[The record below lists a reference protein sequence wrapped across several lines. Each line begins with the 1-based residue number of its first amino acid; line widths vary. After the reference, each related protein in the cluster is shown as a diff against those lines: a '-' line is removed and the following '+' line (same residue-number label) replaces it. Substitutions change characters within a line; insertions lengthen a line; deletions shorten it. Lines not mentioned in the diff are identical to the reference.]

1 VDVASAGAG
10 AMIQPP
16 DFEAL
21 YGREHDPWRVGSSWY
36 EQRKLAVV
44 AATLRQPHYAA
55 AWDPACGTG
64 HLARHLASIADR
76 VLATDGSARAIEIS
90 RATCRGLA
98 SVELQTWLL
107 PSAPPDRGPFDL
119 VVLSE
124 FVYYLPPT
132 ERRAALD
139 TVRRLSRPHAEVLAV
154 HWRHR
159 PHDAYASGEET
170 QREIVADLSGH
181 GWSHAVR
188 HVDEHF
194 MLDVMERPAGQQ
206 AR

>member
-1 VDVASAGAG
+1 
-10 AMIQPP
+10 MIRPP
-16 DFEAL
+16 DFDEL
-21 YGREHDPWRVGSSWY
+21 YGREQDPWQVGSSWY

-44 AATLRQPHYAA
+44 AATLRRPHYAA

-76 VLATDGSARAIEIS
+76 VLATDGAVGAIEIS
-90 RATCRGLA
+90 RSTCSGLA
-98 SVELQTWLL
+98 NIELDTNLL

-124 FVYYLPPT
+124 FLYYLPPA
-132 ERRAALD
+132 ERRATLA
-139 TVRRLSRPHAEVLAV
+139 TVRRLSRANAEVLAV

-170 QREIVADLSGH
+170 QAEIVDQLSGD
-181 GWSHAVR
+181 GWSHPVR
-188 HVDEHF
+188 HFEEDFV
-194 MLDVMERPAGQQ
+194 LDVMERAADRTGS
-206 AR
+206 